1 MVFIVILRYRNAHNQ
16 FIPLSFVRL
25 INLMGILST
34 LHQTPLSNNLYRLFL
49 LRNIAISAQIIIFS
63 LVYHLIELDLPWQNI
78 IITISILLVI
88 NFLTLVRLRYHWP
101 ATNPEFF
108 FQLLID
114 ISALTVLLY
123 FSGGSTNP
131 FVSLYL
137 IPLIIAATVLPWHY
151 TWIMAAASITCYTL
165 LLFYYIPLPHNHTDD
180 HSRHMFEFN
189 LHVAGM
195 WLTFVLS
202 TLLITGFIAKMSTS
216 IRDRDKELARSREQS
231 LQNEQIIA
239 LGTLAAGAAHEL
251 GTPLSTMAIIAHE
264 LKQDYPDDS
273 EFQHNMQILRDQIE
287 LCKQTL
293 TQLLANAGQA
303 RAEEGNGEP
312 VDLFLKKVIDKWQL
326 IRPSV
331 KFTYQCKGV
340 QPAPL
345 IMNNQLLS
353 QSILNLLNN
362 AADASVNQ
370 VNINSNWDHDL
381 LHLEILDDGEG
392 LNAEAMERAGEAF
405 FTSKGPGK
413 GFGIGLFLANTNI
426 ERFGGSVRL
435 FNRSEGGACTH
446 VALPIMQSG
455 HPPIPS

>member
-1 MVFIVILRYRNAHNQ
+1 MVFIVILRYRNEHNQ
-16 FIPLSFVRL
+16 PIPLSFVQPDK
-25 INLMGILST
+25 LMGIFSI

-49 LRNIAISAQIIIFS
+49 LRNIAIFTQIIIFS
-63 LVYHLIELDLPWQNI
+63 LVYHFIELDLPWKNI
-78 IITISILLVI
+78 IITIGILLAI
-88 NFLTLVRLRYHWP
+88 NFLTLIRLRYHWP
-101 ATNPEFF
+101 VTNPEFF

-114 ISALTVLLY
+114 VSALTALLY

-151 TWIMAAASITCYTL
+151 TWIIAAACITCYTM

-202 TLLITGFIAKMSTS
+202 TLLITGFIVKMSTS
-216 IRDRDKELARSREQS
+216 IRDRDKELAKSRERA

-264 LKQDYPDDS
+264 LKHDYPDDS
-273 EFQHNMQILRDQIE
+273 EFQHNIRILRDQIE
-287 LCKQTL
+287 ICKQTL

-312 VDLFLKKVIDKWQL
+312 VDLFLKKIIDKWQL

-331 KFTYQCKGV
+331 KFTYQCSGV

-362 AADASVNQ
+362 AADASVDH
-370 VNINSNWDHDL
+370 VDIHSNWDHDS

-392 LNAEAMERAGEAF
+392 LSAEVMERAGEAF

-435 FNRSEGGACTH
+435 FNRPEGGACTH
-446 VALPIMQSG
+446 VTLPIMQSN
-455 HPPIPS
+455 